1 MAKTL
6 KIDKSSEMVTIELD
20 KNELKDILDSIDLMI
35 QDQKRNQC
43 FNAIKKIANIS
54 GAIKI
59 IGFKSIFVKVVIFE
73 NWLQK
78 KLDKYHDRIYYLISG
93 GKSFIYTTKITW
105 SVSNGF

>member
-59 IGFKSIFVKVVIFE
+59 IASILSVQPKNEHIH
-73 NWLQK
+73 
-78 KLDKYHDRIYYLISG
+78 Y
-93 GKSFIYTTKITW
+93 SFIT
-105 SVSNGF
+105 SLFNAFP